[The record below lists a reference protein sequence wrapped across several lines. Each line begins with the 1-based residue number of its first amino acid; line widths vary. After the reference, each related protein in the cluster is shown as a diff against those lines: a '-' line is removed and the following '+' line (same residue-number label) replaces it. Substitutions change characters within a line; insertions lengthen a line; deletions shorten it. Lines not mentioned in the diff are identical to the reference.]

1 MKNFRGLNQSLFV
14 RIMSITALCIVLS
27 MLASV
32 TAIGYMTIGSYE
44 SLNTDML
51 TRVADEKATE
61 LQRTIETQQNVAD
74 SIAKEIFNVDFF
86 RQLDRTGTADAS
98 DYERIQNSL
107 KQKLDD
113 AGGLYENI
121 FFTHD
126 DKVYVDGLSGVSV
139 GADMFSTSPWY
150 KPVLDSGNPVIGD
163 LQTSP
168 VSGRPAI
175 AIAAPVKDPASG
187 KILSVFALPIDIN
200 ALLSGVTE
208 KEDDQVISTVVTDEK
223 GMVIASMDADQV
235 LKTDFTR
242 LQNEKGLQQ
251 IATAQNGN
259 GYVTID
265 DVRYLAS
272 FTKNDVLKLNVVTFL
287 PVSSYMNELYGILTT
302 MAAITVAAL
311 LAALTVLFLVVRNIV
326 RPIRAASGQ
335 LEAMAE
341 GDFSRELPESYGKKS
356 DETGMLIRSMNNMQ
370 ENTKQVIR
378 SVNQE
383 SAYLKESAAAASAM
397 FAEIDRELQDV
408 SATTQNM
415 SAGMEETA
423 ASAQQI
429 NASTNEFEKA
439 IGSIAAGA
447 HEGAQEAAVI
457 SKRAEDL
464 KSALERSITETTDA
478 YDEVKSGL
486 DEALEKSKSVDEIKA
501 LSEAIL
507 QITQQTNLLAL
518 NASIEAARA
527 GEAGKGFAVVAD
539 EIRKLADA
547 SKNTVGQ
554 IQTITGNVTE
564 SVGNLQQFTQRLVEL
579 LTGKVM
585 EDYAMMNRT
594 GEAYLNDANY
604 MDRMVS
610 EFSSTSE
617 QLSASVQNLAQAI
630 QEISGSNNEA
640 AEGTEEIADKTASV
654 VDKANGIAGEAQKT
668 NDSADRL
675 NAIMR
680 RFKF

>member
-1 MKNFRGLNQSLFV
+1 MNRFRGMTQSLFL
-14 RIMSITALCIVLS
+14 RIMFVIALS
-27 MLASV
+27 MALALAASV
-32 TAIGYMTIGSYE
+32 AAIGYMTTRSYE
-44 SLNTDML
+44 TLNSDSLNRT
-51 TRVADEKATE
+51 ANEKTTE
-61 LQRTIETQQNVAD
+61 LERTITAQRNAAD
-74 SIAKEIFNVDFF
+74 SIASEIFNVDFF
-86 RQLDRTGTADAS
+86 EKLDRTGTADPADS
-98 DYERIQNSL
+98 ARIRESL
-107 KQKLDD
+107 NRKLN
-113 AGGLYENI
+113 GSNGLYENI
-121 FFTHD
+121 FFTYA
-126 DKVYVDGLSGVSV
+126 DKVYADGLSGVSE
-139 GADMFSTSPWY
+139 GTDMLSTSPWY
-150 KPVLDSGNPVIGD
+150 KPVLDSGNSLVGD
-163 LQTSP
+163 VQTSP
-168 VSGRPAI
+168 VTGRPAI
-175 AIAAPVKDPASG
+175 AIASPVKGPETN
-187 KILSVFALPIDIN
+187 KVLSVFALPIDLN
-200 ALLSGVTE
+200 VLLSGVTH
-208 KEDDQVISTVVTDEK
+208 KEEQQIISTVVTDPS
-223 GMVIASMDADQV
+223 GLVIASQDADQV
-235 LKTDFTR
+235 LQTDFNQ
-242 LQNEKGLQQ
+242 LNNQKGMTQLS
-251 IATAQNGN
+251 TASNGT
-259 GYVTID
+259 GYITID
-265 DVRYLAS
+265 GERYLAA
-272 FTKNDVLKLNVVTFL
+272 FIKNDVLNMNVVTFL
-287 PVSSYMNELYGILTT
+287 PVSSYMDTLYGMLAAMILI
-302 MAAITVAAL
+302 AVGAL
-311 LAALTVLFLVVRNIV
+311 LIALTVMFIVVRNIV

-335 LEAMAE
+335 LEAMAQ
-341 GDFSRELPESYGKKS
+341 GDFSREMPESYGKKS

-370 ENTKQVIR
+370 ENTKQIIR

-447 HEGAQEAAVI
+447 HEGAEEAAVI

-464 KSALERSITETTDA
+464 KSALERSITETKGA

-486 DEALEKSKSVDEIKA
+486 DEALENSKSVDEIKA

-617 QLSASVQNLAQAI
+617 RLSASVQNLAQAI

-680 RFKF
+680 QFKF

>member
-1 MKNFRGLNQSLFV
+1 MKLFRGLKPSLFV
-14 RIMSITALCIVLS
+14 RIMSVTALCIVLS

-32 TAIGYMTIGSYE
+32 TAIGYMTFRSYE
-44 SLNTDML
+44 SLNTDTL

-61 LQRTIETQQNVAD
+61 LQRTIATQQNVAD

-86 RQLDRTGTADAS
+86 RQLDRTGTADTA
-98 DYERIQNSL
+98 DYDRIQSSL

-113 AGGLYENI
+113 AAGLYENI
-121 FFTHD
+121 FFTYQ

-139 GADMFSTSPWY
+139 GTDMLSTSPWY

-175 AIAAPVKDPASG
+175 AIAAPVKDPSSG
-187 KILSVFALPIDIN
+187 KVLSVFALPIDIN
-200 ALLSGVTE
+200 VLLGGVTN
-208 KEDDQVISTVVTDEK
+208 KENDQVISTVVTDEK
-223 GMVIASMDADQV
+223 GLVIASQNADQV

-242 LQNEKGLQQ
+242 LDNEKGMQQ
-251 IATAQNGN
+251 IATAENGS

-265 DVRYLAS
+265 GVRYLAS

-287 PVSSYMNELYGILTT
+287 PISSYMNELYGILAT

-311 LAALTVLFLVVRNIV
+311 VVALTVLFLVVRNIV

-335 LEAMAE
+335 LEAMAQ
-341 GDFSRELPESYGKKS
+341 GDFSQTLPERYGKKS
-356 DETGMLIRSMNNMQ
+356 DETGMLIRSMNKMQ
-370 ENTKQVIR
+370 ANTKQIIR

-383 SAYLKESAAAASAM
+383 SDSLKESAAAASEM
-397 FAEIDRELQDV
+397 FTDIDRQLQDV

-429 NASTNEFEKA
+429 NESTTEFEKA

-447 HEGAQEAAVI
+447 HEGAEEAAVI
-457 SKRAEDL
+457 SKRAGDL
-464 KSALERSITETTDA
+464 KSALEQSITETTGA

-486 DEALEKSKSVDEIKA
+486 NEALEKSRSVDEIKA

-564 SVGNLQQFTQRLVEL
+564 SVAHLQQFTQRLVEL

-594 GEAYLNDANY
+594 SEAYLNDATY

-630 QEISGSNNEA
+630 HEISTSNNDSA
-640 AEGTEEIADKTASV
+640 QGTEEIADKTASV
-654 VDKANGIAGEAQKT
+654 ADKANSIAGEAQKT

-675 NAIMR
+675 SRIMGQF
-680 RFKF
+680 RF